1 MRNGKSS
8 SAEPPHL
15 LIAMGTSEK
24 EAHCS
29 VRLSLPHSVAAK
41 DISQVVTALD
51 HVLDETETTVRF
63 LPRE

>member
-1 MRNGKSS
+1 
-8 SAEPPHL
+8 
-15 LIAMGTSEK
+15 MGTSEK